1 MNHFEKFNKANRKK
15 MLQKRLG
22 FWEYYGRIFALKI
35 GVNLI

>member
-15 MLQKRLG
+15 MLQKMLG
-22 FWEYYGRIFALKI
+22 FCEYYVRIFALKI